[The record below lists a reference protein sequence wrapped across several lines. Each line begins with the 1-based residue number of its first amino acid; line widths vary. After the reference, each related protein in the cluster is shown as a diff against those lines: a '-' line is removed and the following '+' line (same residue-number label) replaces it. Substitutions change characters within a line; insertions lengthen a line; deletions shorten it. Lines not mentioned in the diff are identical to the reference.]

1 MTRYVIQFTSA
12 ARPGEDE
19 VFNRWYD
26 DVHVPDVLA
35 IPGFL
40 SCQRYRVVDAAA
52 SRPRYVASY
61 EVESDDPQATLG
73 QLFNSGNK
81 MVISPSLDKE
91 QVTITIL
98 EPGLR
103 KDKKLESGRST
114 LGS

>member
-1 MTRYVIQFTSA
+1 MACYVIQFTSA

-26 DVHVPDVLA
+26 EVHVADVLA

-40 SCQRYRVVDAAA
+40 SCQRYRVVDPAA

-61 EVESDDPQATLG
+61 EVESDDPQATLR
-73 QLFNSGNK
+73 QLFDSGSK
-81 MVISPSLDKE
+81 MVISPSLDTE

-98 EPGLR
+98 EPRLG
-103 KDKKLESGRST
+103 KQKKA
-114 LGS
+114 

>member
-1 MTRYVIQFTSA
+1 MARYVIQFTSA

-19 VFNRWYD
+19 AFNRWYD
-26 DVHVPDVLA
+26 DVHVADVLT

-40 SCQRYRVVDAAA
+40 SCQRYRVVDPAA
-52 SRPRYVASY
+52 SRPRYVAAY

-73 QLFNSGNK
+73 QLFNSSNK
-81 MVISPSLDKE
+81 MVISPSLDTE

-103 KDKKLESGRST
+103 KQKKT
-114 LGS
+114 